1 MLAIP
6 ITGLCSVIQLCLFAT
21 PWTIAHQAPRSMEFS
36 RQEYWSGLPF
46 STPGDLPDPGI
57 ELLHLLHGQGVSL
70 PLWSPGECTKTDKPK
85 PKTKLT
91 STPHCRH
98 IVRDAQY

>member
-46 STPGDLPDPGI
+46 STPGDLLHSGIKHMSLASPVLAGRFFTNEPPG
-57 ELLHLLHGQGVSL
+57 
-70 PLWSPGECTKTDKPK
+70 
-85 PKTKLT
+85 
-91 STPHCRH
+91 R
-98 IVRDAQY
+98 A